1 MLHTSNIRMA
11 YKIGSLG
18 AVGILGLLL
27 VGVIYFVGSETQT
40 RYQTIAAAASAVE
53 ATTNKLLIQLLQS
66 RRHEKDFLL
75 RKDEQYVERHRRR
88 PKPRAKDLISS

>member
-1 MLHTSNIRMA
+1 MLHTSNVRMA

-27 VGVIYFVGSETQT
+27 VGAIYFVGSATQT
-40 RYQTIAAAASAVE
+40 RYQKLAAAASAVE

-75 RKDEQYVERHRRR
+75 RKDDQYV
-88 PKPRAKDLISS
+88 KQQS